1 MSLSVL
7 NTCWNLSLHTQT
19 SETDNP
25 TKKPQ
30 NKIEVGQWVLVLL
43 DSEYN
48 LQTEEKKICCFSEP
62 FLWRFLTPRFCD
74 SCISQSFQ
82 AAGSRSF
89 RGGYCSQS
97 WTLLLSSFM
106 CVQCRAKRRCIC
118 QCQSSPSTVR
128 NWGETPEETQATISA
143 AWSSGNKHW
152 C

>member
-48 LQTEEKKICCFSEP
+48 LQTEEKKSVA
-62 FLWRFLTPRFCD
+62 FLNLFCG
-74 SCISQSFQ
+74 
-82 AAGSRSF
+82 GS
-89 RGGYCSQS
+89 
-97 WTLLLSSFM
+97 LLLDSVTLVLVRVSKLQEAGPSEEDIAHRAEHSF
-106 CVQCRAKRRCIC
+106 
-118 QCQSSPSTVR
+118 
-128 NWGETPEETQATISA
+128 
-143 AWSSGNKHW
+143 
-152 C
+152 